1 MLGSFLKKYRLA
13 NGLTQ
18 ADLAIKLSVSQ
29 NSISQY
35 ESGKR
40 NPSVKRLADIA
51 KVLNCSMNDI
61 GVRIGHMNRKEK
73 IMERIAVSVAEAA
86 EMLGM
91 CPKTVY
97 QLTRRADFPAFKAG
111 NRTVISVEGLQE
123 WVRRQAMGEGAAV

>member
-61 GVRIGHMNRKEK
+61 
-73 IMERIAVSVAEAA
+73 VSDSD
-86 EMLGM
+86 
-91 CPKTVY
+91 T
-97 QLTRRADFPAFKAG
+97 
-111 NRTVISVEGLQE
+111 
-123 WVRRQAMGEGAAV
+123 

>member
-1 MLGSFLKKYRLA
+1 
-13 NGLTQ
+13 
-18 ADLAIKLSVSQ
+18 
-29 NSISQY
+29 
-35 ESGKR
+35 
-40 NPSVKRLADIA
+40 
-51 KVLNCSMNDI
+51 
-61 GVRIGHMNRKEK
+61 MNRKEK

-123 WVRRQAMGEGAAV
+123 WVRRQATGQGAAV

>member
-61 GVRIGHMNRKEK
+61 VSESDTHEQKGEDHGANRGICGGGSGDAGH
-73 IMERIAVSVAEAA
+73 V
-86 EMLGM
+86 
-91 CPKTVY
+91 P
-97 QLTRRADFPAFKAG
+97 
-111 NRTVISVEGLQE
+111 
-123 WVRRQAMGEGAAV
+123 